1 MELKEILGI
10 WRSTNGDIILDFNIR
25 KYNPESE
32 KGLSLFTIYGK
43 DVNGNKVGYEW
54 QGAVVGLIDNGDSTF
69 TISVEQMIKTEDK
82 PEYQNLKVWM
92 LSDNVMTLELGNGD
106 RVDFDKLR

>member
-10 WRSTNGDIILDFNIR
+10 WRSANGDIILDFNIR
-25 KYNPESE
+25 TYNSKSG

-69 TISVEQMIKTEDK
+69 TISVAQMIKTEDK

-92 LSDNVMTLELGNGD
+92 LSDVGMTLELGNGNGLILID
-106 RVDFDKLR
+106 

>member
-25 KYNPESE
+25 TYNPESG

-54 QGAVVGLIDNGDSTF
+54 QGAVVDLIDNGDSTF
-69 TISVEQMIKTEDK
+69 SISVEQMIKTEDK

-92 LSDNVMTLELGNGD
+92 LSGKIMTLELGNGD
-106 RVDFDKLR
+106 RVIFQRIR